1 VKVGVDDAVEHPVEI
16 VVGYIELTP
25 ELKEKKGPAILGVSR
40 RCDALNVAG
49 AAPRSCARCAL
60 TLRKRARPIM

>member
-49 AAPRSCARCAL
+49 AAPRSCTGCGLR
-60 TLRKRARPIM
+60 LRKRGSAIM